1 MKALPADLQKI
12 VADLDAKIEGGE
24 YDQHAVDVFTAIKD
38 CIIGSAPIGQELQDQ
53 YVRIIA
59 NDQRQDRYTTV
70 ARTSCYHESTHHG
83 K

>member
-1 MKALPADLQKI
+1 MNRLPVDLQKI

-38 CIIGSAPIGQELQDQ
+38 CITGSTPIGQELQDQ

-59 NDQRQDRYTTV
+59 NEQTQNRY
-70 ARTSCYHESTHHG
+70 G
-83 K
+83 Q